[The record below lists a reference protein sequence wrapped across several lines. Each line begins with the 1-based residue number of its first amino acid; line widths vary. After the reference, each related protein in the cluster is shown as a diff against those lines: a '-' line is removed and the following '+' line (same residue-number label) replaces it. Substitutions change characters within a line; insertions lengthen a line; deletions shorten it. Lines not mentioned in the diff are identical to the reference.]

1 MITIHLPTINKM
13 IRRSLSASFF
23 PGFLLVICENVFEK
37 EWNLNGNSFSAATSV
52 YRCLCL
58 PTTLITFV
66 SSYSCSRSCYF
77 LRWPFDPVIRIL
89 EKRSVQF
96 SASLNFRICRVFDR
110 FSEFPFCFSI
120 SAVSALPSALT
131 IATNFHLGDPTQQN
145 GRFEV
150 VTWSLS

>member
-13 IRRSLSASFF
+13 IRRSLSAGFF

-52 YRCLCL
+52 YHCFCL
-58 PTTLITFV
+58 PTTLITSA

-89 EKRSVQF
+89 EKRSKFPNVQF
-96 SASLNFRICRVFDR
+96 SASLNFRIFRVSVVPPSFH
-110 FSEFPFCFSI
+110 SVFPFPQCLHFLRHWQLPQTSTWVTQR
-120 SAVSALPSALT
+120 SKMDALK
-131 IATNFHLGDPTQQN
+131 
-145 GRFEV
+145 
-150 VTWSLS
+150 W